1 MSKHSPQKNARA
13 HAVEPQKL
21 LKPQPNVWP
30 PIAALAILAYGLYR
44 AIDLRWICDDAFIT
58 MRYVKNFVDGNGLV
72 YNIGERVEGY
82 THFLWLMLL
91 AASKAVGFDSV
102 DASMWLGIA
111 AYAGIIILLLLI
123 SFREHKKNPKA
134 LWLPIAA
141 ALFAFNYDTQVWAS
155 GGLETSLYTLLIL
168 SAFYLWFYSKFSEQR
183 RLLLTGLALALISL
197 TRPDGVLFTAT
208 AIALLAAREIRKGKS
223 VPSALR
229 SVGILLLPSIIIG
242 VPYLI
247 WKYSYYGDIL
257 PLTYY
262 AKSADEN
269 YFVQGFF
276 YIWLY
281 FRVHFISAIA
291 LIAAVPLFF
300 VYRNT
305 NGEPLEQDENAGSP
319 FIAALAGIAVY
330 LILFVAR
337 VGGDFM
343 FARFI
348 IPVVP
353 LVYLVMERALEWLP
367 VKVPNYRIG
376 IAVLLVASVF
386 AENKYRDDVLFHPNK
401 GKWDTGNWEL
411 TGDGSTR
418 GIADERWTYYFD
430 RFFLVDGAPRPSMDV
445 YTEVGKYLEP
455 FFGGLSYTVAVPG
468 GANMR
473 AYYANFTTC
482 INEFGLTDS
491 SVAHSS
497 ILNRARIGH
506 EKKATEAYLAQRHV
520 DFELEGVIAKLPT
533 PLPQST
539 IAFYIPTLGFWQLA
553 RVITYDRAKMEE
565 LSKRFKVESTQ
576 SIFPIYE
583 EIISYYIQR
592 VMPTRTLAQVEQE
605 YAGYRQLYFNQ
616 HPNPPIQHLFET
628 RIAELKRNTSSVS
641 PSSQPPVRS
650 HQ

>member
-1 MSKHSPQKNARA
+1 MTG
-13 HAVEPQKL
+13 
-21 LKPQPNVWP
+21 
-30 PIAALAILAYGLYR
+30 AALA
-44 AIDLRWICDDAFIT
+44 
-58 MRYVKNFVDGNGLV
+58 LV
-72 YNIGERVEGY
+72 
-82 THFLWLMLL
+82 
-91 AASKAVGFDSV
+91 
-102 DASMWLGIA
+102 
-111 AYAGIIILLLLI
+111 
-123 SFREHKKNPKA
+123 
-134 LWLPIAA
+134 
-141 ALFAFNYDTQVWAS
+141 
-155 GGLETSLYTLLIL
+155 
-168 SAFYLWFYSKFSEQR
+168 
-183 RLLLTGLALALISL
+183 SL
-197 TRPDGVLFTAT
+197 TRPDGVLFTLT
-208 AIALLAAREIRKGKS
+208 AVALLATRYIKNGKS
-223 VPSALR
+223 ALSA
-229 SVGILLLPSIIIG
+229 SKAVGILLLPSLAIG
-242 VPYLI
+242 IPYLT

-262 AKSADEN
+262 AKSANEN
-269 YFVQGFF
+269 YFGQGFF

-300 VYRNT
+300 VYRNA
-305 NGEPLEQDENAGSP
+305 NENESSAQDENVGSP
-319 FIAALAGIAVY
+319 FMAAIAGIALY

-353 LVYLVMERALEWLP
+353 LVYFVIERALEWLP
-367 VKVPNYRIG
+367 VKVPNYRIW

-386 AENKYRDDVLFHPNK
+386 AENRYREEALFHHNK

-411 TGDGSTR
+411 AGDGSTR

-430 RFFLVDGAPRPSMDV
+430 RFFAVDSIPRPAMEV
-445 YTEVGKYLEP
+445 YSEVGKYLEP

-491 SVAHSS
+491 SVAHSP

-506 EKKATEAYLAQRHV
+506 EKKATEAYLMHRRV
-520 DFELEGVIAKLPT
+520 DFELEGVVATLPN

-553 RVITYDRAKMEE
+553 RVITYDRTKMEE
-565 LSKRFKVESTQ
+565 LSKRFKSESSQ

-583 EIISYYIQR
+583 NIISYYIQR
-592 VMPTRTLAQVEQE
+592 VMPTRTLAQVEHD
-605 YAGYRQLYFNQ
+605 YAGYRELYFDQ
-616 HPNPPIQHLFET
+616 HPNPSVQNMFEA
-628 RIAELKRNTSSVS
+628 RIAELKRNFGTSPN
-641 PSSQPPVRS
+641 PSSPPPQRS

>member
-1 MSKHSPQKNARA
+1 MPKDQSRKTSQKPSALPKPA
-13 HAVEPQKL
+13 
-21 LKPQPNVWP
+21 KPQPNLWP

-58 MRYVKNFVDGNGLV
+58 MRYVKNFVEGNGLV

-91 AASKAVGFDSV
+91 AASKAVGFDPV

-111 AYAGIIILLLLI
+111 AYAGILVLLLAI
-123 SFREHKKNPKA
+123 SLREHKKNPKA
-134 LWLPIAA
+134 IWLPIAA
-141 ALFAFNYDTQVWAS
+141 ALFALNYDTAEWAS
-155 GGLETSLYTLLIL
+155 GGLETSFYTLLIL
-168 SAFYLWFYSKFSEQR
+168 AAFYLWFYSRYSETR
-183 RLLLTGLALALISL
+183 RLLLTGVLLALVAL

-208 AIALLAAREIRKGKS
+208 ALILLVIRDIRTKQP
-223 VPSALR
+223 VVATAR
-229 SVGILLLPSIIIG
+229 SVGILLLPSIVIG
-242 VPYLI
+242 IPYLL

-269 YFVQGFF
+269 YFIQGFF

-281 FRVHFISAIA
+281 FRVHFTSAIA
-291 LIAAVPLFF
+291 LILAAYLLLRKNPD
-300 VYRNT
+300 T
-305 NGEPLEQDENAGSP
+305 EQGKDESHRGSP
-319 FIAALAGIAVY
+319 SITALTAIVVY

-353 LVYLVMERALEWLP
+353 LVYFIIEQALEWLP
-367 VKVPNYRIG
+367 VKAPNYRIG

-386 AENKYRDDVLFHPNK
+386 AENEYRDTVLFHHNK
-401 GKWDTGNWEL
+401 EKWDTGNWEL
-411 TGDGSTR
+411 AGDGSTR

-430 RFFLVDGAPRPSMDV
+430 RFFSVNGVPRASMDV
-445 YTEVGKYLEP
+445 YIEVGKYLEP
-455 FFGGLSYTVAVPG
+455 FFEDLPVTVAVPG

-491 SVAHSS
+491 AIAHSS
-497 ILNRARIGH
+497 ILNRTRIGH
-506 EKKATEAYLAQRHV
+506 EKKATEAYLIKRHV
-520 DFELEGVIAKLPT
+520 DFELEEVVATLPS
-533 PLPQST
+533 PLPQSV
-539 IAFYIPTLGFWQLA
+539 IAFYIPTMGFWQLA
-553 RVITYDRAKMEE
+553 RVVNYDEGKIKE
-565 LSKRFKVESTQ
+565 LSKRFKAADKESVIPDYQ
-576 SIFPIYE
+576 ML
-583 EIISYYIQR
+583 ISYYIQR
-592 VMPTRTLAQVEQE
+592 VMPARTLAQVEQD
-605 YAGYRQLYFNQ
+605 YAGYRQLYFDQ
-616 HPNPPIQHLFET
+616 HPNPPIQNMFEA
-628 RIAELKRNTSSVS
+628 RIAELKRNPGSSS
-641 PSSQPPVRS
+641 NPSSPPLPQS